1 MPAMGL
7 DTASRTDGPRSDVVA
22 IRADIAAL
30 EARLQ
35 RWVIGL
41 AIAITALF
49 VTLGGTVV
57 GFIVAAQGQSR
68 EDFRAFQE
76 AAAEDRRAMQSAI
89 RVLTDRT
96 ARTEER
102 VDNRMADPEP
112 ASRRE

>member
-1 MPAMGL
+1 MGL

-49 VTLGGTVV
+49 LTLGGTVV
-57 GFIVAAQGQSR
+57 GFLAAEQREAR
-68 EDFRAFQE
+68 EDFRSFQQTAAEERRAVQE
-76 AAAEDRRAMQSAI
+76 AMRT
-89 RVLTDRT
+89 LTHRT

-102 VDNRMADPEP
+102 LDNRMSTQALTPRGE
-112 ASRRE
+112 

>member
-1 MPAMGL
+1 MGR
-7 DTASRTDGPRSDVVA
+7 DATSRNDADQKDVVA

-41 AIAITALF
+41 AIAITALSL
-49 VTLGGTVV
+49 TLGGAVV
-57 GFIVAAQGQSR
+57 GFLAAEQREAR
-68 EDFRAFQE
+68 EDFRSFQQAAAKDRQAFQE
-76 AAAEDRRAMQSAI
+76 AI
-89 RVLTDRT
+89 RSLTDRT

-102 VDNRMADPEP
+102 PDARIPDPEP

>member
-7 DTASRTDGPRSDVVA
+7 GSASRTDGPRSDVVA

-41 AIAITALF
+41 AIAVTALF

-57 GFIVAAQGQSR
+57 GFLAAEQREAR
-68 EDFRAFQE
+68 EDFRSFQQTAAQDRRAFQE
-76 AAAEDRRAMQSAI
+76 ATRS
-89 RVLTDRT
+89 LTDRK

-102 VDNRMADPEP
+102 LDARIPVQTLTPRPE
-112 ASRRE
+112 